1 MDFSQ
6 FGLVFL
12 AGMLSFITPC
22 VLPLVLPYLCYMAG
36 VSIEDFRSGGA
47 HGQKSRVRVALVLSS
62 LCFILGFSLVF
73 IALGAGATAL
83 GGFLRRWQD
92 TITVVAGIVIIL
104 MGLNFSGILRLP
116 FLSRE
121 ARFQAKS
128 APATPLGAFV
138 MGMAFAFGWTPCMGP
153 ILAPVMTL
161 AGAKDTVGEGAAL
174 LAVYSFGLGLPFF
187 LAGLFSSGFM
197 WVLSGLRV
205 HLGRIEKIV
214 GVLLILAGI
223 LFLTGG
229 MQDMSYWLNEKF
241 PWLQEFG

>member
-22 VLPLVLPYLCYMAG
+22 VFPLVLPYLCYMAG
-36 VSIEDFRSGGA
+36 VSVEDFRGGGEK
-47 HGQKSRVRVALVLSS
+47 GQKSRVRVALALSS

-73 IALGAGATAL
+73 IALGAGATAI
-83 GGFLRRWQD
+83 GGLLRRWQD
-92 TITVVAGIVIIL
+92 EITVVAGIVIIL
-104 MGLNFSGILRLP
+104 MGLNFLGVLRLP

-121 ARFQAKS
+121 ARFQANS
-128 APATPLGAFV
+128 APATRLGAFV

-161 AGAKDTVGEGAAL
+161 AGARETVGEGAAL
-174 LAVYSFGLGLPFF
+174 LAVYSFGLGIPFF
-187 LAGLFSSGFM
+187 LAGLFSAGFM

-214 GVLLILAGI
+214 GILLILAGI

-229 MQDMSYWLNEKF
+229 IQDISYWLNEKF